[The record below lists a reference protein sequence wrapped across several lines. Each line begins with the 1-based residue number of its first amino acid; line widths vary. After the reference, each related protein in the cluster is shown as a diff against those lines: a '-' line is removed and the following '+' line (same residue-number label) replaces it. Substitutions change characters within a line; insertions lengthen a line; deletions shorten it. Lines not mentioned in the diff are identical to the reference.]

1 MRGVCHSSLMA
12 ILIVIASAIP
22 PGITAAADDT
32 SVVSV
37 EGHVRHPQRF
47 DLDALRKLPSQHMQ
61 VSFQGERGV
70 TQASFTG
77 VLLWAVLDEAGG
89 LVDGEKYAELRH
101 VIKVT
106 GRDGYV
112 VVLSTGEIAPEF
124 GGKEALLAY
133 QRNDEPAGNSG
144 LRLVLPG
151 DKRGGRNV
159 RDVITIDVE

>member
-1 MRGVCHSSLMA
+1 MRGVYRSSLIA
-12 ILIVIASAIP
+12 ILIVIASAFL
-22 PGITAAADDT
+22 PGIVAAADDT

-47 DLDALRKLPSQHMQ
+47 NLDALRKLPSQHLQ
-61 VSFQGERGV
+61 VSLQGEQRV
-70 TQASFTG
+70 TRANFTG
-77 VLLWAVLDEAGG
+77 VLLWALLDEAGG
-89 LVDGEKYAELRH
+89 LADGEKYAELRH

-106 GRDGYV
+106 GQDGYV

-133 QRNDEPAGNSG
+133 QRNDEPVGSSG
-144 LRLVLPG
+144 LRLVMPG

-159 RDVITIDVE
+159 RDVVTIDVK